1 MIIEHHIFTP
11 GFATRENIASMI
23 TCEKNF
29 NLTPKIQQILCLF
42 MTKTDKNIKAL
53 EIIMQWRC
61 NIDDVCAQLYYNL
74 L

>member
-11 GFATRENIASMI
+11 GFATRENIASLI

-29 NLTPKIQQILCLF
+29 NLTPKIQQIFCLF

-53 EIIMQWRC
+53 ETIMPWCR
-61 NIDDVCAQLYYNL
+61 NIDNICAQLY
-74 L
+74 